1 MAQIEFLGTGTS
13 TGVPQPL
20 CTCEVCRSTD
30 PRDKRLRC
38 SSLLK
43 FDNTNILLDCSPDFR
58 QQAMRANI
66 DHIDA
71 LLLTHGHADHM
82 GGIDDLRPY
91 CTYNPLPIYAEER
104 VIDDVKRRLPYCF
117 MQNPYPGIPRLD
129 TYPIVANQPFEVGNI
144 TITPLRVMHFNLP
157 IVAFRINN
165 MAYVTDC
172 LTMPQETIAQLQG
185 LDLLVINALRH
196 TEHISHQTLSDA
208 LALIERLAPQRAYLI
223 HMSHDM
229 GLHAKVSQQLPP
241 HVQFAYDGLKLD
253 F

>member
-43 FDNTNILLDCSPDFR
+43 FDNTNILIDCSPDFR

-172 LTMPQETIAQLQG
+172 LTMPQETIAQLQW